1 VAVVRREGEVVK
13 EEVSNSRKTYIQWLV
28 DRRDGAP
35 NFEMRKF
42 TIEPGGEIPP
52 HMHPDIEHEQ
62 YVIRGEY
69 TVTVDGVEYRV
80 GPGSVIY
87 IPPNTVHSY
96 RNDGVEPAEFLCI
109 IPRRERYD
117 VVWGGER
124 SGKC

>member
-1 VAVVRREGEVVK
+1 MAIVRRESEVER
-13 EEVSNSRKTYIQWLV
+13 EEVSNIRKTYIQWLI
-28 DRRDGAP
+28 DKGDGAP

-42 TIEPGGEIPP
+42 IIEPGGEIPP

-69 TVTVDGVEYRV
+69 TVTIDGVEHRV

-96 RNDGVEPAEFLCI
+96 RNDGKEPAEFLCV
-109 IPRRERYD
+109 IPRREGYG
-117 VVWGGER
+117 VVWVGEG
-124 SGKC
+124 SGRC